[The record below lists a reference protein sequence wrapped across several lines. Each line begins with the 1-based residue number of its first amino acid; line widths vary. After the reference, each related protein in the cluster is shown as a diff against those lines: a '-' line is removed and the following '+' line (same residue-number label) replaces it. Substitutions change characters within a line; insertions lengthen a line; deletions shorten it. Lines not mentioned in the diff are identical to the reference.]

1 MFEAKITIET
11 PSLSQALNRLA
22 DAMTRHTVQ
31 PVPAAPPTAPA
42 TVQTTPPAAPVA
54 PPPAAPVA
62 PVAPVAPANPIPPV
76 STVPPAP
83 AAPLAPA
90 PSFTLEQIGKAG
102 ADLLR
107 DNPNKYPELM
117 ALLGQFGISVVDQL
131 KPEQYGPFATA
142 LRGLGAKI

>member
-62 PVAPVAPANPIPPV
+62 PANPNPPV

-83 AAPLAPA
+83 AAPMAPA

>member
-31 PVPAAPPTAPA
+31 PVPAAPLTAPA

-54 PPPAAPVA
+54 PPPA
-62 PVAPVAPANPIPPV
+62 APVAPANPIPPV

>member
-54 PPPAAPVA
+54 
-62 PVAPVAPANPIPPV
+62 
-76 STVPPAP
+76 PAP

>member
-54 PPPAAPVA
+54 PPPA
-62 PVAPVAPANPIPPV
+62 APANPIPPV

>member
-42 TVQTTPPAAPVA
+42 TVQTAPPAAPVA
-54 PPPAAPVA
+54 PPPA
-62 PVAPVAPANPIPPV
+62 APVAPANPIPPV

-83 AAPLAPA
+83 AAPMAPA

>member
-54 PPPAAPVA
+54 PPP
-62 PVAPVAPANPIPPV
+62 
-76 STVPPAP
+76 
-83 AAPLAPA
+83 
-90 PSFTLEQIGKAG
+90 
-102 ADLLR
+102 
-107 DNPNKYPELM
+107 KYL
-117 ALLGQFGISVVDQL
+117 FCRIYVYS
-131 KPEQYGPFATA
+131 
-142 LRGLGAKI
+142 

>member
-54 PPPAAPVA
+54 PPPLA

-117 ALLGQFGISVVDQL
+117 ALLGQFGVSVVDQL

>member
-62 PVAPVAPANPIPPV
+62 PANPIPPV

-83 AAPLAPA
+83 AAPMAPA

-117 ALLGQFGISVVDQL
+117 ALLGQFGVSVVDQL

>member
-54 PPPAAPVA
+54 PPPA
-62 PVAPVAPANPIPPV
+62 APVAPANPIPPV

>member
-62 PVAPVAPANPIPPV
+62 PVAPANPIPPV

-117 ALLGQFGISVVDQL
+117 ALLGQFGVSVVDQL

>member
-31 PVPAAPPTAPA
+31 PVPVAPPTAPA

-54 PPPAAPVA
+54 PPPA
-62 PVAPVAPANPIPPV
+62 APVAPANPIPPV

-117 ALLGQFGISVVDQL
+117 ALLGQFGVSVVDQL

>member
-22 DAMTRHTVQ
+22 DAVTRHTVQ

-54 PPPAAPVA
+54 PPPAA

-117 ALLGQFGISVVDQL
+117 ALLGQFGVSVVDQL

>member
-42 TVQTTPPAAPVA
+42 TVQTTPPAAPEA
-54 PPPAAPVA
+54 PPPAAPE
-62 PVAPVAPANPIPPV
+62 APANPNPPV

-83 AAPLAPA
+83 AAPMAPA

>member
-54 PPPAAPVA
+54 PP

>member
-62 PVAPVAPANPIPPV
+62 PANPIPPV

-83 AAPLAPA
+83 AAPMAPA

>member
-62 PVAPVAPANPIPPV
+62 PANPIPPV

-117 ALLGQFGISVVDQL
+117 ALLGQFGVSVVDQL

>member
-31 PVPAAPPTAPA
+31 PVPAAPPKAPA

-54 PPPAAPVA
+54 PPPA
-62 PVAPVAPANPIPPV
+62 APVAPANPIPPV

>member
-62 PVAPVAPANPIPPV
+62 PANPIPPV

-83 AAPLAPA
+83 AAPLTPA

-102 ADLLR
+102 TDLLR

>member
-54 PPPAAPVA
+54 PPPAA

>member
-54 PPPAAPVA
+54 PPPAAP
-62 PVAPVAPANPIPPV
+62 ANPIPPV

-117 ALLGQFGISVVDQL
+117 ALLGQFGVSVVDQL

>member
-54 PPPAAPVA
+54 P
-62 PVAPVAPANPIPPV
+62 
-76 STVPPAP
+76 AP

-117 ALLGQFGISVVDQL
+117 ALLGQFGVSVVDQL